1 MEKEENYELIEKI
14 IISIDGIYKMSKIEN
29 AEIGVFISNKK
40 LIDDLKVN
48 LITISQFAKKID
60 IEIFEKKDFKVIIK
74 LVSFNKYSDEK
85 PSNIKNLH
93 NLIFSRELSLINIR
107 LVEIQN
113 EKFGKPI
120 DKIRLVLMKKINKNM
135 RFAFKTMY

>member
-1 MEKEENYELIEKI
+1 M
-14 IISIDGIYKMSKIEN
+14 
-29 AEIGVFISNKK
+29 
-40 LIDDLKVN
+40 
-48 LITISQFAKKID
+48 
-60 IEIFEKKDFKVIIK
+60 IFEKKDFKVIIK